1 VGDGL
6 AEVSLSSLL
15 HLAQDH
21 GGDFLGGEVTLLAT
35 VLDVDS
41 GLAILVVDLE
51 RPVLHVLLHVS
62 VVELTSDETLGVEDS
77 VLRVGVEGVFGG
89 VTDETFLVVEGNP

>member
-6 AEVSLSSLL
+6 AKVSLSGLL
-15 HLAQDH
+15 HLAQNH
-21 GGDFLGGEVTLLAT
+21 GGDFLGGKVTLLAT

-41 GLAILVVDLE
+41 GPAILVVNLE
-51 RPVLHVLLHVS
+51 WPVLHVLLHVS

-77 VLRVGVEGVFGG
+77 VLRVGVEGVLGR
-89 VTDETFLVVEGNP
+89 VTDKTFIIVE